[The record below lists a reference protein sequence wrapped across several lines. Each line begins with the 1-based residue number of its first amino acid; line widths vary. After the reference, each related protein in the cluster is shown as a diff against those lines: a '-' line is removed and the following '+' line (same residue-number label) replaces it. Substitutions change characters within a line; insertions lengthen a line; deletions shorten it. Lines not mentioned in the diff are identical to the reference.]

1 MAEAVQSHRDL
12 IVWQKAMDFAV
23 LAYKCTERLPASE
36 NFRLVS
42 QITRAAASVPA
53 NIAEGFSRQT
63 SRDYAYFLS
72 IAKGSLMEAE
82 TLLTLAVRLGYL
94 TEEQLQPV
102 LGVITEIEKMLSVL
116 RKRILARV

>member
-1 MAEAVQSHRDL
+1 
-12 IVWQKAMDFAV
+12 
-23 LAYKCTERLPASE
+23 
-36 NFRLVS
+36 
-42 QITRAAASVPA
+42 
-53 NIAEGFSRQT
+53 
-63 SRDYAYFLS
+63 
-72 IAKGSLMEAE
+72 MEAE

>member
-1 MAEAVQSHRDL
+1 
-12 IVWQKAMDFAV
+12 MDFAV
-23 LAYKCTERLPASE
+23 LAYKCTERLPPSE
-36 NFRLVS
+36 TFRLS
-42 QITRAAASVPA
+42 SKITRAAASVPA